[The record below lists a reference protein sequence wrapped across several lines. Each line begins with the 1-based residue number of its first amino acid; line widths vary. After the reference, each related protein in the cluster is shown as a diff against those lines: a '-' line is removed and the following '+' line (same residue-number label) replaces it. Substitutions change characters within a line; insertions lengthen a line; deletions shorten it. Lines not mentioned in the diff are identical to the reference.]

1 MPKEAPA
8 TGLEAMM
15 GLDDMGEL
23 EIPEGFLDPGYR
35 GVDHKVVGGAGGGG
49 AAMTEEEMLAAAIQ
63 ASLAD
68 MNLDE
73 NKDGANSNNQ
83 IAQESLDFLGAYA
96 GGNKAGGAAA
106 GHAM

>member
-23 EIPEGFLDPGYR
+23 EIPDGFLDPGYR
-35 GVDHKVVGGAGGGG
+35 GVDHRVNRAAAGGGG
-49 AAMTEEEMLAAAIQ
+49 AAAMTEEEMLAAAIQ

-68 MNLDE
+68 MNLEEKKED
-73 NKDGANSNNQ
+73 ANSNNQ
-83 IAQESLDFLGAYA
+83 IA
-96 GGNKAGGAAA
+96 
-106 GHAM
+106 